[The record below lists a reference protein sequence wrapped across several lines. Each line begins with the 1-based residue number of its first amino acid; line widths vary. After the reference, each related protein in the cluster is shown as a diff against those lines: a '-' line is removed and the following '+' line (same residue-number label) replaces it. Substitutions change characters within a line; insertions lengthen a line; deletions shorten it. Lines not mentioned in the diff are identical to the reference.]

1 MIIWQ
6 WLRDRA
12 IAFGAILLAVLTV
25 LGAVYNKG
33 RREEEAK
40 IEKKSQELSEKAH
53 DTASTVEQH
62 VNSLPPPPETPKSVS
77 DGGATRVG
85 DASPSTAAG
94 ELRDDWTRD

>member
-1 MIIWQ
+1 MIIQ
-6 WLRDRA
+6 WIRDRL

-33 RREEEAK
+33 RKEEEAK
-40 IEKKSQELSEKAH
+40 IEKKSQEQSQKAH
-53 DTASTVEQH
+53 ETAHSVEQH
-62 VNSLPPPPETPKSVS
+62 IDQLPPPLETPKSVS

-85 DASPSTAAG
+85 DAPATTAAG